1 MSGTP
6 KSKSSEEDE
15 DIFKDPFEALYEL
28 GLAIFTDDA
37 PDFPEV
43 ISTWGKEPGKHG
55 VLKGSTIPW
64 LPPHIHHWVAG
75 VVIMA
80 GSAVGKVLYG
90 LECGRQINEAVQKEA
105 PAPLQLQ
112 P

>member
-1 MSGTP
+1 LSGQ
-6 KSKSSEEDE
+6 KSNTSEEDE
-15 DIFKDPFEALYEL
+15 FKGPFDWLYEI
-28 GLAIFTDDA
+28 GLAIFADDA

-55 VLKGSTIPW
+55 VLKGSAMPW

-90 LECGRQINEAVQKEA
+90 LECSRQLNEAVQKEA
-105 PAPLQLQ
+105 PLQLQ